1 MRKNFGAQTWLYPM
15 PVLIVATYDENGNAD
30 AMNAAWGGIHD
41 TNQIGVC
48 IDPSH
53 KTAENLKKHGAFT
66 VSVGTAEQV
75 VSCDYV
81 GIVSGKKEPGK
92 LKKAGFTAVK
102 SEFVDAPVIQ
112 ELPFTLECRL
122 LSYDD
127 AAGCTVGEIVNVS
140 ADERILDVD
149 GKIDASKLDPI
160 CFDPVRH
167 VYLKLGISAGT
178 AFKDG
183 LRLK

>member
-1 MRKNFGAQTWLYPM
+1 MRKNFGAQSWLYPM
-15 PVLIVATYDENGNAD
+15 PVLIVATYDEKGNAD

-53 KTAENLKKHGAFT
+53 KTAANLKLRGAFT

-75 VSCDYV
+75 TACDYV
-81 GIVSGKKEPGK
+81 GIVSGNGEPEK

-102 SEFVDAPVIQ
+102 SEFVDAPVIEQ
-112 ELPFTLECRL
+112 LPLTLACRL
-122 LSYDD
+122 KSYDD
-127 AAGCTVGEIVNVS
+127 AAGCAVGEIVNVS
-140 ADERILDVD
+140 ADERILGAD
-149 GKIDASKLDPI
+149 GRIDATKLDPI

-167 VYLKLGISAGT
+167 VYLKLGAVAGT

-183 LRLK
+183 LKLK